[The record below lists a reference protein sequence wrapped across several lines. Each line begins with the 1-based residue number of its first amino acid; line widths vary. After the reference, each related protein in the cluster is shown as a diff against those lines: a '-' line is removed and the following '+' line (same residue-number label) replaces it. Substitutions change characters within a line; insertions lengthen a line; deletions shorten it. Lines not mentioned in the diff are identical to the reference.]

1 MSLEEAKVILKITQ
15 AAAQLNMLK
24 KGNIG
29 TDPDNIFAKL
39 SDAIDVALT
48 LMDNQLELEGKNE

>member
-1 MSLEEAKVILKITQ
+1 MSLEEAKVILTITQ
-15 AAAQLNMLK
+15 AAAQLDMLK

-29 TDPDNIFAKL
+29 NNPDDLSAKL
-39 SDAIDVALT
+39 CDAIDVALT